1 MDLGF
6 DRPREPGTRGRAG
19 AEAGYTSSVTTTGE

>member
-6 DRPREPGTRGRAG
+6 DRPREPGPGRAG